1 MTTGVGIVLLG
12 LVSMFVAW
20 LVLGGQ
26 KKAGKWEKFA
36 FWLKSTL
43 FTIAVLLVWLMYRL
57 PELGVGY
64 AALIAICCGAFLN
77 LCKSHVGLLIP

>member
-26 KKAGKWEKFA
+26 EKAGKWGKFV
-36 FWLKSTL
+36 FWLTL
-43 FTIAVLLVWLMYRL
+43 CTIVEEQVLGGS
-57 PELGVGY
+57 GVRV
-64 AALIAICCGAFLN
+64 AAAT
-77 LCKSHVGLLIP
+77 